1 MLRSGFWFGSGL
13 RQRTADS
20 FSKRWTLKGALLAG
34 AVAVNAHPP
43 GIVVPDE
50 TSRRNSNEFFASIPN
65 SSQKAGGPPD
75 CGAAAE
81 TDTRPNA
88 NADQGMPAA
97 MTGTSLQRIIATQGS
112 AVKAT
117 SRPTLFLLASNQPS
131 RTSPLSSAGDRPLNL
146 VRLSSFR

>member
-34 AVAVNAHPP
+34 A
-43 GIVVPDE
+43 
-50 TSRRNSNEFFASIPN
+50 RRALAR
-65 SSQKAGGPPD
+65 QQ
-75 CGAAAE
+75 

-88 NADQGMPAA
+88 NAAQGMRVA

>member
-34 AVAVNAHPP
+34 ALRSAPTHRESSSVMRRRAVIRVSSLPQYQ
-43 GIVVPDE
+43 ILV
-50 TSRRNSNEFFASIPN
+50 RRQGPRRTLARQ
-65 SSQKAGGPPD
+65 QKPTLGPTQTLIKA
-75 CGAAAE
+75 C
-81 TDTRPNA
+81 R
-88 NADQGMPAA
+88 
-97 MTGTSLQRIIATQGS
+97 QRIIATQGS